1 MKENLPK
8 EIEKYTTPTGKTR
21 YRFKIY
27 AGKDELTGNS
37 KQIRKQGFK
46 SKEQVLKAYQEEIQR
61 IALGQETNKKKRYTI
76 ESFYNEIWL
85 PSYQGT
91 VKPSSLNT
99 VKEVF
104 KKHINRDAGKIFIDR
119 FNSTVATKLV
129 QNWAKTLNKTLYQ
142 LSYTYLNRL
151 LNYAV
156 QLDYI
161 PKNYLSVINKPK
173 SKNVSPKKEGY
184 TKPKEAYTK
193 DELIHFLV
201 TVKESGT
208 PKQYTLFYLLAYTGI
223 RFGEC
228 TALNWNDIDFTNN
241 ELTINKTVTTDENK
255 KRIIGNTPKTKAGNR
270 VISLDDDTARIL
282 QEWKIQQSKD
292 NSKLGLVVFN
302 PTGLIFPNQKGKI
315 LNNSTVR
322 KWINIFAKRAK
333 LPRIKI
339 HGFRHTHGSLLYES
353 TKDAKA
359 VQMRLGHESIDTTLN
374 IYVHDD
380 NNQKKI
386 TAETFQKYMQN

>member
-1 MKENLPK
+1 MKEILPK
-8 EIEKYTTPTGKTR
+8 EIEKYITPIGKTR

-27 AGKDELTGNS
+27 AGKDELTGYS

-99 VKEVF
+99 IKETF
-104 KKHINRDAGKIFIDR
+104 KKHINRDAGKIFLDK
-119 FNSTVATKLV
+119 FDSTVATKLL
-129 QNWAKTLNKTLYQ
+129 QNWSKTLNKSIYQ
-142 LSYTYLNRL
+142 RSYIYLNRL

-173 SKNVSPKKEGY
+173 SKN
-184 TKPKEAYTK
+184 TKRKKEAYSK
-193 DELIHFLV
+193 DELNRFLA
-201 TVKESGT
+201 TVKEHGT
-208 PKQYTLFYLLAYTGI
+208 PKQYTLFYLLSFTGI
-223 RFGEC
+223 RIGEC
-228 TALNWNDIDFTNN
+228 FALNWNDIDFTNN
-241 ELTINKTVTTDENK
+241 ELNINKTVTTDENNNP
-255 KRIIGNTPKTKAGNR
+255 IIGNTPKTKAGNR
-270 VISLDDDTARIL
+270 VISLDNKTARIL
-282 QEWKIQQSKD
+282 QEWKIQQSRE
-292 NSKLGLVVFN
+292 NSKLGFVVLN
-302 PTGLIFPNQKGKI
+302 PTGLIFPNRKGKI
-315 LNNSTVR
+315 LNNSTIR
-322 KWINIFAKRAK
+322 DWNKKFAKLAN

-339 HGFRHTHGSLLYES
+339 HGFRHTHGSLLYAS

-359 VQMRLGHESIDTTLN
+359 VQMRLGHANIDTTLN

-386 TAETFQKYMQN
+386 TAELFQKYMEN